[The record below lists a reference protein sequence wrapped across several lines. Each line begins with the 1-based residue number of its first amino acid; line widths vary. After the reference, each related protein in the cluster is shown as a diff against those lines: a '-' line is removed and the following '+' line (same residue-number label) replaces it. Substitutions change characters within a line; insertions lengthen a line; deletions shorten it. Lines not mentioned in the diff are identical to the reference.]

1 MQTARL
7 VLMPALAGTAQ
18 SGGCSQPPPSTP
30 ARTAFAVAL
39 SNAKGPDSS
48 AAPMYLGAKR
58 RPSPA
63 ATQRRQA
70 TWPIESGCFTPFSTT
85 ANGAA
90 RTAFAVALSNAKGP
104 DSIGAPMRPVA
115 SAVRGRPCPSVCVRG
130 EVRLPPH
137 TDPPERPKQH

>member
-1 MQTARL
+1 MVLAEVDPCGARA
-7 VLMPALAGTAQ
+7 AL
-18 SGGCSQPPPSTP
+18 
-30 ARTAFAVAL
+30 AVAL

-48 AAPMYLGAKR
+48 GAPMYLGAKR